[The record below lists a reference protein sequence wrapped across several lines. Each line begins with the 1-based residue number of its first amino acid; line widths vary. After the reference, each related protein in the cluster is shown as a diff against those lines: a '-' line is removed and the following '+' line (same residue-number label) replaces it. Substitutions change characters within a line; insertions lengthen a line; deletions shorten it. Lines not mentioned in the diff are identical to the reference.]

1 MSSGGFEAQCAHTHT
16 HVHIKNRIVAVGF
29 TTNQRNNNKHKTV
42 RFNKWVFIFLLRSFF
57 RHFTSIS
64 IRFSLS
70 LWTMRSSVMVN
81 SEWDTFRWDLMTCFW
96 WPCYGS
102 HIRNA
107 SIFSKVFYEFL
118 AFWVDLQINC
128 MCVLQLIRSVIFL
141 CWWNDGKKKLLMT
154 ANAVRWATNNECFLH
169 DYACLNMYGWDTSSY
184 MNVWNIEYILENGFF
199 VFFLLLLPELHILCR
214 PTECRPNNLTW
225 QFTYSIK
232 RILCVYLFMF

>member
-141 CWWNDGKKKLLMT
+141 CWWNDGKKNYWWPLMRC
-154 ANAVRWATNNECFLH
+154 AEQQI
-169 DYACLNMYGWDTSSY
+169 
-184 MNVWNIEYILENGFF
+184 MNVFCTIMHAWICTDETHRHIWTYGTLNIY
-199 VFFLLLLPELHILCR
+199 
-214 PTECRPNNLTW
+214 
-225 QFTYSIK
+225 
-232 RILCVYLFMF
+232 